1 MMIGKRGA
9 ATTAISA
16 GRSDAIS
23 VRGKSLASELMGKAS
38 FTEFFF
44 FLATGR
50 APTEAQRAFLD
61 MSLIA
66 IAEHGLTPSVQAA
79 RMTYAADPAALQ
91 GAVAAGILGCGTVIL
106 GAARLCG
113 DLLNEVL
120 ARHDAGVAL
129 DAAAL
134 AVAHAYRE
142 TQRPLP
148 GFGHP
153 LHKPIDPRAQRMLA
167 LADERGVAGRAVAA
181 ARALET
187 AAAKAW
193 GKALP
198 MNVSMTIAA
207 TLADLDVPAAV
218 IRGVPILARTAGL
231 LAHLGEEAETP
242 IGFLLAASGE
252 AAIEHTATFGE
263 D

>member
-16 GRSDAIS
+16 GRPDAIS
-23 VRGKSLASELMGKAS
+23 VRGKDLARDLMGKAS

-50 APTEAQRAFLD
+50 APSEAQREFLD
-61 MSLIA
+61 LSLIA

-79 RMTYAADPAALQ
+79 RMTYAADPDALQ

-113 DLLNEVL
+113 ELLNEVF
-120 ARHDAGVAL
+120 ARRDAGAAL
-129 DAAAL
+129 DDAAR
-134 AVAHAYRE
+134 AVARDYRE
-142 TQRPLP
+142 ARRPIP

-153 LHKPIDPRAQRMLA
+153 LHKPVDPRAQRMLA
-167 LADERGVAGRAVAA
+167 LAEARGVAGRHV
-181 ARALET
+181 
-187 AAAKAW
+187 AAAKALEAAVAETW
-193 GKALP
+193 GKPLP

-207 TLADLDVPAAV
+207 TLADLEVPAAV

-231 LAHLGEEAETP
+231 IAHLGEESETP
-242 IGFLLAASGE
+242 IGFLLAATGE
-252 AAIEHTATFGE
+252 AAIEHSAMFG
-263 D
+263 DG